1 MAPFAPC
8 TWTGRKFEHTTPTHG
23 AWVFLLTKHSTYE
36 QKHTEK
42 LEHINIW
49 NSVTISLS
57 LLQLHPYKISMCMMQ
72 FNGLIGRGSPVKID
86 VYSIQIQRNA
96 FRYPISEICTL
107 YQKKR
112 KKTFV
117 YKWIFFLY
125 IAIMIKKYM
134 LYPVF
139 YITEKHCIHQ
149 ESMQLSFFA
158 LWTQLCQ

>member
-1 MAPFAPC
+1 
-8 TWTGRKFEHTTPTHG
+8 
-23 AWVFLLTKHSTYE
+23 
-36 QKHTEK
+36 
-42 LEHINIW
+42 
-49 NSVTISLS
+49 
-57 LLQLHPYKISMCMMQ
+57 MQ

-86 VYSIQIQRNA
+86 VYSIQIQRKA